1 MIEFKNAS
9 HSHPY
14 RRRPVESKKRSRKYI
29 DGRDLIPP
37 RGSKQRAQRLGEK
50 EISHDWRLQLAKT
63 VSMTKKKTAEMR
75 KEWE

>member
-14 RRRPVESKKRSRKYI
+14 RRRPVESKKRYRKYI

-37 RGSKQRAQRLGEK
+37 RGSKQRAFGRKGNITRLK
-50 EISHDWRLQLAKT
+50 ITTRQDSIHDE
-63 VSMTKKKTAEMR
+63 KKTAEMR